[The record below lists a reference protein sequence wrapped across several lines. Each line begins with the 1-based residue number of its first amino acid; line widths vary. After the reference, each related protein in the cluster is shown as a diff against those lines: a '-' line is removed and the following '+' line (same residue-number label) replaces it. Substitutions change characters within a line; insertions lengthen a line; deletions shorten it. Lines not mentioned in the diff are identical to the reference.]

1 MKYPALVV
9 PSGNSLPSEQAE
21 SSNMNPLAGTIQMR
35 ILIELQ
41 VISTLLHNE
50 MRPTE
55 DLSAIRQ
62 DIAQSIT

>member
-1 MKYPALVV
+1 MKYPLKIVS
-9 PSGNSLPSEQAE
+9 SGNSQPSEQAE
-21 SSNMNPLAGTIQMR
+21 ASNGTPQAMSTEMR

-41 VISTLLHNE
+41 VLTTLLHNE

-55 DLSAIRQ
+55 DLATMRQ